1 MRPIALAL
9 LCALGAGGAFAAE
22 PGANTIVL
30 GTGGGQGVF
39 DTFGNAL
46 CARGKTVSGLGCE
59 ARENETWING
69 VEALAD
75 GRVNFTFLT
84 TDRLL
89 SVVEGDVEAP
99 NSAEWR
105 AVLALPATQVTIL
118 ARPDGNIAVADDLRG
133 RKIRTA
139 PPQMLGAF
147 LDWLAEDNWG
157 ADDLAGFGPMGFE
170 NSVNGVCDG
179 SFDAVVFLDGH
190 PGELTDIA
198 TKRCPLRIVPLAD
211 ETAAKLVLTH
221 SEIVAT
227 AIPGGLYPGAD
238 KPVASIG
245 GYTVLLTTAATSDA
259 LVERWLGAIL
269 AGYPEVQAAHKS
281 LRAWTVD
288 KLRPR
293 AFPVPIHPGAER
305 AFAAKGLGPK

>member
-1 MRPIALAL
+1 MLRIALAL
-9 LCALGAGGAFAAE
+9 VCALGASGAFAAE
-22 PGANTIVL
+22 PGANTVVL
-30 GTGGGQGVF
+30 GTGGGQSVF
-39 DTFGNAL
+39 ESFGKAL

-59 ARENETWING
+59 MRENETWLNG
-69 VEALAD
+69 LQALAD

-89 SVVEGDVEAP
+89 SVVEGDVELP
-99 NSAEWR
+99 NPAEWR

-118 ARPDGNIAVADDLRG
+118 ARPDRNIAVADDMRG

-139 PPQMLGAF
+139 PPQILGAF
-147 LDWLAEDNWG
+147 LDWLAEDKWG

-170 NSVNGVCDG
+170 NSVNGVCAG
-179 SFDAVVFLDGH
+179 EFDAVVFLDGH
-190 PGELTDIA
+190 PGELTDLAI
-198 TKRCPLRIVPLAD
+198 KRCPLRLVPLAD
-211 ETAAKLVLTH
+211 ETVAKLVLTH
-221 SEIVAT
+221 PEIVAT
-227 AIPGGLYPGAD
+227 TIPGGIYPGTD

-245 GYTVLLTTAATSDA
+245 GYTVLLTTASTPDA

-269 AGYPEVQAAHKS
+269 AGYAEVQAAHKS
-281 LRAWTVD
+281 LAPWTAD